1 MNNFENGLALL
12 LIGMGTVLAFLTLL
26 ILCMS
31 IMSKIV
37 GWLNKVFPEAVD
49 DVKSAAKKV
58 ASNVDEAIAVAI
70 AAIVSLFLI
79 TAYLLLKMKRC
90 PIR

>member
-1 MNNFENGLALL
+1 MNNLENGLALL

-26 ILCMS
+26 IIAMG

-37 GWLNKVFPEAVD
+37 GWLNKIFPEAVEE
-49 DVKSAAKKV
+49 VKSTAKKV

-70 AAIVSLFLI
+70 AAIM
-79 TAYLLLKMKRC
+79 AKRN
-90 PIR
+90 

>member
-12 LIGMGTVLAFLTLL
+12 LIGMGTVLAFLTVL
-26 ILCMS
+26 IFAMS

-37 GWLNKVFPEAVD
+37 GWLNKIFPEAVEE
-49 DVKSAAKKV
+49 VKSTAKKV

-70 AAIVSLFLI
+70 AAIM
-79 TAYLLLKMKRC
+79 AKRG
-90 PIR
+90 

>member
-26 ILCMS
+26 IFCMR
-31 IMSKIV
+31 IMSKV
-37 GWLNKVFPEAVD
+37 VCWLNKIFPEAVEE
-49 DVKSAAKKV
+49 VKSTAKKV

-70 AAIVSLFLI
+70 AAIM
-79 TAYLLLKMKRC
+79 AKRN
-90 PIR
+90 